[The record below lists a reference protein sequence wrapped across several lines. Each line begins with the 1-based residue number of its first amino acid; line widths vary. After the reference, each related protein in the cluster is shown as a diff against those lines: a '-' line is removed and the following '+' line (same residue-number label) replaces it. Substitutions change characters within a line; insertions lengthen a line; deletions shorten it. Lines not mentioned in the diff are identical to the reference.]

1 MITGLKQALAQTKEL
16 RHPLHDLLDLINT
29 TPADMIKLK
38 FEQGEDGSKKFNIEI
53 PSRAEQAKQ
62 KAMQQAMQQGA
73 SPVAKTPGAVD
84 DIAPAG
90 TLGQPQGAGAG
101 AGASNVEQ
109 ADFTPQDKS
118 VAAGNKVEVRIAMTK
133 QDVENNHKKEVQ
145 ALKKEFPNAFLKAMD
160 LQ

>member
-1 MITGLKQALAQTKEL
+1 MIKGMKEAYAQTKEL

-73 SPVAKTPGAVD
+73 APVAKTPGAVE

-90 TLGQPQGAGAG
+90 TLDNKQQGGNVQQVDFSPQ
-101 AGASNVEQ
+101 Q
-109 ADFTPQDKS
+109 QDKN
-118 VAAGNKVEVRIAMTK
+118 VAAGNKVEIRVAMTK
-133 QDVENNHKKEVQ
+133 EDTVKILKKEVQ
-145 ALKKEFPNAFLKAMD
+145 ALKKDFPNGFLKAMD

>member
-1 MITGLKQALAQTKEL
+1 MITGLKQAFAQTKEL

-62 KAMQQAMQQGA
+62 KAMQQAMQQGS
-73 SPVAKTPGAVD
+73 SPVAKTPGAVE
-84 DIAPAG
+84 DIAPPG
-90 TLGQPQGAGAG
+90 TLGQPQQGE
-101 AGASNVEQ
+101 NVEQ
-109 ADFTPQDKS
+109 ADFSPQEKS

-133 QDVENNHKKEVQ
+133 QDVVNNLKKDVQ
-145 ALKKEFPNAFLKAMD
+145 ALKKEFPNGFLKAMD

>member
-1 MITGLKQALAQTKEL
+1 MIKGMKEAYAQTKEL

-73 SPVAKTPGAVD
+73 APVAKTPGAVE

-90 TLGQPQGAGAG
+90 TLDNKQPSG
-101 AGASNVEQ
+101 NVQ
-109 ADFTPQDKS
+109 QVDFNPQQDKN
-118 VAAGNKVEVRIAMTK
+118 VAAAKQVEIRVAMTK
-133 QDVENNHKKEVQ
+133 EDNANILKKEVQ
-145 ALKKEFPNAFLKAMD
+145 VLKKEFPNGFLKAMD